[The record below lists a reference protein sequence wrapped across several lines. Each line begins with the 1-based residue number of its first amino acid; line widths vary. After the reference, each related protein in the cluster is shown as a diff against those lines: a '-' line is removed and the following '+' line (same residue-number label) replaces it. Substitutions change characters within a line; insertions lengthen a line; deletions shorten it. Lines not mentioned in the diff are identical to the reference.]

1 MPKTKNTYRIVGLVI
16 TVAAL
21 TLFTA
26 CTAPDDEFAGMTP
39 SAEVAYPDTAGIAP
53 ADEPLVSFYAS
64 LDPER
69 PLILREE
76 DVSTYI
82 VLSDCETRRIAST
95 RAEVSYS
102 EAGREPSLRLAL
114 GDLKG
119 EVKLAD
125 IPRGESFCI
134 KNDYLALQVVRAG
147 SLEISGA
154 VFTRY
159 PHSSVAVK
167 TPNPAN
173 WIIEAAL
180 TPPEDIRPTEPTGV
194 EGEAND
200 FGTGTPELANLERFF
215 LALQGGVANNTQ
227 LTIQGQYTGDQS
239 VTSGQM
245 FFSPA
250 PATPAE
256 AEEIKNRT
264 EERIRNL
271 YLDAPGWKVA
281 ERLTVEALD
290 WNKLYFSDLVNWSGM
305 EVDVRLSWSDPASGT
320 VLYRTVDTIGLVRWT
335 DFLWYVDT
343 DHVLRL
349 EQPVN
354 ENRLWAGCPPSGE
367 ETPVQP

>member
-1 MPKTKNTYRIVGLVI
+1 MLKTKSASLIAYIA
-16 TVAAL
+16 VAAL
-21 TLFTA
+21 PLFTA
-26 CTAPDDEFAGMTP
+26 CAGPDDEFAGMTP
-39 SAEVAYPDTAGIAP
+39 CAEVAYPDTAGIAP

-69 PLILREE
+69 PLVLREE
-76 DVSTYI
+76 EVSTDI
-82 VLSDCETRRIAST
+82 VLPDCETRRIAPT

-102 EAGREPSLRLAL
+102 EAGQEPSLRLVL
-114 GDLKG
+114 GSLKG

-167 TPNPAN
+167 TPDPAN

-180 TPPEDIRPTEPTGV
+180 TPPEEMQPSEPTA

-215 LALQGGVANNTQ
+215 LTLQGGVANNTQ

-256 AEEIKNRT
+256 AEEIKSRT
-264 EERIRNL
+264 ETRIRDL
-271 YLDAPGWKVA
+271 YLDAPGWRVA

-290 WNKLYFSDLVNWSGM
+290 WNKPYFSDLVNWSGA
-305 EVDVRLSWSDPASGT
+305 EVDVRLTWSDPASGT

-343 DHVLRL
+343 DHILRL
-349 EQPVN
+349 EQPVD
-354 ENRLWAGCPPSGE
+354 ENRLWAGSPPSAE

>member
-1 MPKTKNTYRIVGLVI
+1 MSKTKNILRIAVPA

-21 TLFTA
+21 PLGLA
-26 CTAPDDEFAGMTP
+26 CGGSEDEFAGMTP
-39 SAEVAYPDTAGIAP
+39 CAEVAYPDTVGIAP
-53 ADEPLVSFYAS
+53 ADEPIVSFYAE
-64 LDPER
+64 LDPAT
-69 PLILREE
+69 PLVLREE
-76 DVSTYI
+76 DVSTYV
-82 VLSDCETRRIAST
+82 VLPDCGTRGIEAV

-102 EAGREPSLRLAL
+102 EAGKEPSLRLAL
-114 GDLKG
+114 DGLEG
-119 EVKLAD
+119 EVELSD
-125 IPRGESFCI
+125 LPRGESFCI

-147 SLEISGA
+147 TLEISGA
-154 VFTRY
+154 VFARY

-180 TPPEDIRPTEPTGV
+180 TPPEERERTEPSGG

-215 LALQGGVANNTQ
+215 LALQGGAVNNIQ

-256 AEEIKNRT
+256 AEEIKNST
-264 EERIRNL
+264 EERIREL
-271 YLDAPGWKVA
+271 YLDAPGWKAA

-290 WNKLYFSDLVNWSGM
+290 WNEPYFSELVNWSGT
-305 EVDVRLSWSDPASGT
+305 EVDVRLTWSDPASGT
-320 VLYRTVDTIGLVRWT
+320 VVYQVLDTIGLVRWT
-335 DFLWYVDT
+335 DFLWYVDV
-343 DHVLRL
+343 DHIQRR
-349 EQPVN
+349 EQPVG
-354 ENRLWAGCPPSGE
+354 ENRLWTGCPPSAE
-367 ETPVQP
+367 EAPVQP

>member
-1 MPKTKNTYRIVGLVI
+1 MSKTKSTSRIVGLFI
-16 TVAAL
+16 AVAAL
-21 TLFTA
+21 TVFSA
-26 CTAPDDEFAGMTP
+26 CAGPDDEFAGMTP
-39 SAEVAYPDTAGIAP
+39 CAEVAYPDTVGIAP

-64 LDPER
+64 LNPAR

-76 DVSTYI
+76 EVSTYI
-82 VLSDCETRRIAST
+82 VLPDCETRRIAST

-102 EAGREPSLRLAL
+102 ETGKEPSLRLAL
-114 GDLKG
+114 DDLKG

-125 IPRGESFCI
+125 LPRGESFCV

-167 TPNPAN
+167 TPDPAN

-180 TPPEDIRPTEPTGV
+180 TPPEEMQPTEPTAA

-215 LALQGGVANNTQ
+215 LTLQGGVVNNTQ

-256 AEEIKNRT
+256 AEEIKTTT
-264 EERIRNL
+264 EARIREL

-281 ERLTVEALD
+281 ERLTVEALG
-290 WNKLYFSDLVNWSGM
+290 WNKPYFSDLVNWSGM

-320 VLYRTVDTIGLVRWT
+320 VLHRTVDTIGLVRWT

-343 DHVLRL
+343 DHILRL
-349 EQPVN
+349 EQPVD
-354 ENRLWAGCPPSGE
+354 ENRLWAGSHPSAE